1 MVNGKALA
9 MVKKSKQVE
18 NAKGKKAKWQKG
30 KRAKSQKGK
39 KPKGKKGKRAKK
51 PKGKVP
57 EVCASCGWSIELGSC
72 VLAINLFC
80 NFLVLV
86 LVSLQTTH
94 VLWVYNVYNSWVV

>member
-9 MVKKSKQVE
+9 MVKKTKQVE

-57 EVCASCGWSIELGSC
+57 EVCASCWWSTIC
-72 VLAINLFC
+72 IKYNLDWTDQ
-80 NFLVLV
+80 LKL
-86 LVSLQTTH
+86 
-94 VLWVYNVYNSWVV
+94 